1 MASTSHNPNLTK
13 SDQTFRC
20 LVRLA
25 SPRKGIRR
33 GRGAGKAGNKFQVF
47 CQRWMFEEWKRLMSV
62 WIWRKDL
69 KRLRWDEAPLLCY
82 SKHNEVGLK
91 VPLWSLPPS
100 ANTCQYHYLPWLN
113 NVLWSHPRQIVSHL
127 AVHLT
132 LFSTSNSQFSLRF
145 HTKKISN
152 LSYLFVSHLFGKGLL
167 TLLRNAINQ
176 SLGQPSLLL
185 MSNPTSRCYNH
196 RAAESNWANNNYSE
210 MTTN

>member
-20 LVRLA
+20 LVGLT

-33 GRGAGKAGNKFQVF
+33 GGRAGNEFNFLSEMNVWGVK
-47 CQRWMFEEWKRLMSV
+47 ERLMSV

-113 NVLWSHPRQIVSHL
+113 NVLWSLPRQIVSHL

-145 HTKKISN
+145 HIKRYPTYHT
-152 LSYLFVSHLFGKGLL
+152 YLCLIFLEKVFLLFWEMQL
-167 TLLRNAINQ
+167 I
-176 SLGQPSLLL
+176 
-185 MSNPTSRCYNH
+185 
-196 RAAESNWANNNYSE
+196 RA
-210 MTTN
+210 